1 MQGWGDRCRETD
13 LIFVIT
19 FFQLVDA
26 CLQAACN
33 VFKFHSCQVEALSR
47 GRMRV
52 SAGGGVVTAVV
63 GVLLG

>member
-1 MQGWGDRCRETD
+1 MQGWGDRCRKTD

-19 FFQLVDA
+19 FPQLVDA

-33 VFKFHSCQVEALSR
+33 VFKFHSCQVESLSR
-47 GRMRV
+47 GCMTV
-52 SAGGGVVTAVV
+52 SVGGGVVAVVV